1 MRQSILCFKEIVM
14 RADSLSTLFNRDSH
28 ITNFW
33 RNRRLVVSC
42 QLCVDGSSNSIQQQQ
57 ITLTARTTQA
67 QESLL
72 LSSNFRHFQIFS
84 VFDSQAGLLSKFEP
98 SNVGLRESVMTLK
111 QQCGATRT
119 KGPDRE
125 MLACENTTLR
135 CNPHLELRQA
145 DCRKAG
151 V

>member
-111 QQCGATRT
+111 
-119 KGPDRE
+119 
-125 MLACENTTLR
+125 
-135 CNPHLELRQA
+135 
-145 DCRKAG
+145 
-151 V
+151 